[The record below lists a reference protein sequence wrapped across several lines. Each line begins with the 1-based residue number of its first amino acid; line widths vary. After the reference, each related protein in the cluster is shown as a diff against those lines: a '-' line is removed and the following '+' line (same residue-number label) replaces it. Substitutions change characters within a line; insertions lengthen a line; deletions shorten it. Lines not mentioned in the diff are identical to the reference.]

1 MYWKL
6 IAWNPAAVRPLPRA
20 ASITGLRH
28 LQMWEGF
35 YMSRRIERVNELLRQ
50 EISRLLTLQI
60 KDPRLEGVITITR
73 VSTSSD
79 LRNAQVFL
87 SAMGD
92 EETKLNALAGIRSAA
107 TFIRRELRSRVSMRY
122 IPFLSYDLDAAQ
134 QEANHILDI
143 MDGIRNNEPSHS
155 STPPASSED
164 SNKSFRD
171 SSTSDADHTSPL
183 SFPKR
188 SI

>member
-1 MYWKL
+1 
-6 IAWNPAAVRPLPRA
+6 
-20 ASITGLRH
+20 
-28 LQMWEGF
+28 
-35 YMSRRIERVNELLRQ
+35 MSRRIERVNELLRQ

-60 KDPRLEGVITITR
+60 KDPRLDGVITITR
-73 VSTSSD
+73 VSASSD

-92 EETKLNALAGIRSAA
+92 EETKQNALAGIRSAA
-107 TFIRRELRSRVSMRY
+107 TFIRRELRSRVNLRY
-122 IPFLSYDLDAAQ
+122 IPFLSYDLDLAQ

-143 MDGIRNNEPSHS
+143 MDGIRSSEPSPLP
-155 STPPASSED
+155 STPFFDSGPSSGSGKPGNPEGEY
-164 SNKSFRD
+164 
-171 SSTSDADHTSPL
+171 TGPL

>member
-1 MYWKL
+1 
-6 IAWNPAAVRPLPRA
+6 
-20 ASITGLRH
+20 
-28 LQMWEGF
+28 
-35 YMSRRIERVNELLRQ
+35 MSRRIERVNELLRQ

-79 LRNAQVFL
+79 MRNAHVFL

-92 EETKLNALAGIRSAA
+92 EETRQNALAGIRSAA

-134 QEANHILDI
+134 QEANNILDI
-143 MDGIRNNEPSHS
+143 MDNIRNYEASRASPDPYSVDPSSVDPS
-155 STPPASSED
+155 SARD
-164 SNKSFRD
+164 LNKSPGIYTD
-171 SSTSDADHTSPL
+171 SGADYTGPL
-183 SFPKR
+183 SSHKR
-188 SI
+188 SN